1 VIKLDRSKMN
11 VIRWMCGLSGK
22 AERKMHSFVDGWD
35 QNQSFWKLGKADS
48 NGLDTKNVKM
58 ILI

>member
-1 VIKLDRSKMN
+1 MKLDRSEVN
-11 VIRWMCGLSGK
+11 VIRWMRGLSGK
-22 AERKMHSFVDGWD
+22 AARKMSRSQKGWD